1 MVLFSLFGGN
11 IQLSINKEFKSIF
24 LTVCLLIVTLIVF
37 TLGRTF
43 PNDIGRLDVT
53 LWIYLFI
60 DIGFIVSLIL
70 GIRTKKPRIMWFS
83 IIANGM
89 LIILLSA
96 FMFLLAIAY
105 GISGP

>member
-11 IQLSINKEFKSIF
+11 IQLSINKEFKSIS
-24 LTVCLLIVTLIVF
+24 LTICLLVVAFTIF

-43 PNDIGRLDVT
+43 PNTVGRLDVT

-70 GIRTKKPRIMWFS
+70 GIRTKKPSIRWFS
-83 IIANGM
+83 IIANGI

-96 FMFLLAIAY
+96 FMFLLFIAY

>member
-24 LTVCLLIVTLIVF
+24 LTICLLVVAFTIF

-43 PNDIGRLDVT
+43 PNAIGRLDVT

-60 DIGFIVSLIL
+60 DIGFVVSLIL
-70 GIRTKKPRIMWFS
+70 GIRTKKPSIMWFS
-83 IIANGM
+83 IIANGI

>member
-1 MVLFSLFGGN
+1 M
-11 IQLSINKEFKSIF
+11 SINKEFKSIF
-24 LTVCLLIVTLIVF
+24 LTICLLVVAFTIF

-43 PNDIGRLDVT
+43 PNAIGRLDVT

-60 DIGFIVSLIL
+60 DIGFVVSLIL
-70 GIRTKKPRIMWFS
+70 GIRTKKPSIMWFS
-83 IIANGM
+83 IIANGI